1 METTVGVVVV
11 TFNRLQLLKEVI
23 ASLREQVYS
32 NYHIIVVNNGSTD
45 GTGSWL
51 SSQEDIYTIT
61 QENSGGAGGFF
72 SGMKY
77 VAEHGFDYCWVM
89 DDDVVC
95 QPMALKELIDAF
107 RVKPD
112 IGFVCSKVVG
122 IDGCPMNVPIVDV
135 RPSANGYPD
144 YCEFIEQQM
153 LKVSM
158 ATFVSVL
165 FDTKV
170 IRELGLPYKE
180 FFIWGDDSEYTSR
193 VSKKYDCYLA
203 CKSIVVH
210 KRSIQGSLSFFTE
223 KDPKRLSNY
232 FYMFRNQDFVNLQ
245 NSSVKKKISWFLRR
259 LLLLLKLIFKIDFVR
274 VRVLSKATLSLLHFS
289 PRVVFPIEI
298 QK

>member
-32 NYHIIVVNNGSTD
+32 NYQIIVVNNGSTD

-122 IDGCPMNVPIVDV
+122 IDGCPMNVPSIDI
-135 RPSANGYPD
+135 RPTSNGYPD
-144 YCEFIEQQM
+144 YFEFIAQQM

-165 FDTKV
+165 FATKV
-170 IRELGLPYKE
+170 VRELGLPYKE

-193 VSKKYDCYLA
+193 ISRKYDCYLA
-203 CKSIVVH
+203 CKSEVIH
-210 KRSIQGSLSFFTE
+210 KRANQSSLSFFTE
-223 KDPKRLSNY
+223 TDLNRLKNY
-232 FYMFRNQDFVNLQ
+232 FYMFRNQDFVYVKNASL
-245 NSSVKKKISWFLRR
+245 KKKVMWCLRR
-259 LLLLLKLIFKIDFVR
+259 LVLLIKLLFKGDFARFHVLI
-274 VRVLSKATLSLLHFS
+274 KATLALWHFN
-289 PRVVFPIEI
+289 PDVVFP
-298 QK
+298 KS

>member
-32 NYHIIVVNNGSTD
+32 NYQIIVVNNGSTD

-95 QPMALKELIDAF
+95 QPMALKELIAAF

-122 IDGCPMNVPIVDV
+122 IDGCPMNVPMVDV

-232 FYMFRNQDFVNLQ
+232 FYMFRNNDFSYLKYAT
-245 NSSVKKKISWFLRR
+245 KKQKLKWFLSR
-259 LLLLLKLIFKIDFVR
+259 LFLIASVILKCDILRLKILV
-274 VRVLSKATLSLLHFS
+274 KAMWSLKKFN
-289 PRVVFPIEI
+289 PKIVFPS
-298 QK
+298 K

>member
-23 ASLREQVYS
+23 ASLRDQTYS
-32 NYHIIVVNNGSTD
+32 NYKIIVVNNGSTD
-45 GTGSWL
+45 GTATWL
-51 SSQEDIYTIT
+51 SSQTDIYTIT
-61 QENSGGAGGFF
+61 QENVGGAGGFF
-72 SGMKY
+72 SGIKY
-77 VAEHGFDYCWVM
+77 VSEHGFDYCWVM

-122 IDGCPMNVPIVDV
+122 IDGCPMNVPSIDI
-135 RPSANGYPD
+135 RPTSNGYPD
-144 YCEFIEQQM
+144 YFEFIAQQM

-165 FDTKV
+165 FATKV
-170 IRELGLPYKE
+170 VRELGLPYKE

-193 VSKKYDCYLA
+193 ISKTYDCYLA

-223 KDPKRLSNY
+223 KDPKRLNNY
-232 FYMFRNQDFVNLQ
+232 FYMFRNNDFVYLKNASL
-245 NSSVKKKISWFLRR
+245 KKKVMWCLRR
-259 LLLLLKLIFKIDFVR
+259 LVFLIKLLFKGDFVR
-274 VRVLSKATLSLLHFS
+274 FHVLIKATLALWHFN
-289 PRVVFPIEI
+289 PDVVFP
-298 QK
+298 KS